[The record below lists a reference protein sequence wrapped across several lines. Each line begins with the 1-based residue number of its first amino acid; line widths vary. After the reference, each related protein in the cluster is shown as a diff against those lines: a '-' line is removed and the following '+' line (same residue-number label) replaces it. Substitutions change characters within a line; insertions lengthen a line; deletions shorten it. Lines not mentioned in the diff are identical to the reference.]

1 MKAYTDLE
9 QSKKLAEILPIESAD
24 MEYLLEQWIDEKTG
38 SHKEEFYGIPVVK
51 VDDDCP
57 LQPIT
62 LNCWSLT
69 ALLNILPHCI
79 DDIYDLVLGKLS
91 DNKGWYVMYDDIDH
105 FVFLYIAKS
114 NLIDACVEMII
125 KLKEEDLL

>member
-1 MKAYTDLE
+1 MKAFTDIE
-9 QSKKLAEILPIESAD
+9 QSKKLAEILPLESAD
-24 MEYLLEQWIDEKTG
+24 MEYLLEHWIDEKTG
-38 SHKEEFYGIPVVK
+38 SHKEEFYEIPVVK

-91 DNKGWYVMYDDIDH
+91 DNKGWYVMYDDVDH

-114 NLIDACVEMII
+114 NLIDACVEMIV